1 MKLTVILILRKIILD
16 GNCLI
21 INGEYNEKDNKFKG
35 DVLCLCPSYR
45 NVLDFLF

>member
-1 MKLTVILILRKIILD
+1 MLV
-16 GNCLI
+16 GNFLI
-21 INGEYNEKDNKFKG
+21 IHREYNEKDNKFKG